1 MVRWCKRHF
10 HQPQNNIS
18 SASPERRA
26 KHHSKDLFQLRE
38 IEASGSTK
46 AFGTHESNRFGGETA
61 SKRVLDPGLVGMRGW
76 LGMERVEVG
85 NKGIDV
91 VGEHRG

>member
-1 MVRWCKRHF
+1 VVRWCKRHF

-18 SASPERRA
+18 SASRERRA

-46 AFGTHESNRFGGETA
+46 PLGLMSQTDSEVRRQAKE
-61 SKRVLDPGLVGMRGW
+61 LDPGLVGMRGW